1 VVKFVIATACGW
13 FAGLA
18 AFLVLSRAGAG
29 PARAAALSYP
39 AAILTTAAFHLRY
52 VRTQREF
59 LVTKTPWRDFW
70 LVSLGEWAAC
80 ALAASWVARRVRDVH
95 PAEVFLVTYGMA
107 TLARY
112 VLRKELMQDIRGL
125 RRELRKE
132 ELH

>member
-1 VVKFVIATACGW
+1 
-13 FAGLA
+13 
-18 AFLVLSRAGAG
+18 
-29 PARAAALSYP
+29 LSYP
-39 AAILTTAAFHLRY
+39 AAVLTTAAFHLRY

-70 LVSLGEWAAC
+70 LISLGEWAAC
-80 ALAASWVARRVRDVH
+80 ALAGMWIARRVREIDALEAFV
-95 PAEVFLVTYGMA
+95 VMYGMG